1 MVPFWVP
8 NIVRNLKFR
17 DHNFDNHPH
26 DVRHACLT
34 RGLFNIRTCES
45 SHIVREH
52 DQPRTGIESQVSDP
66 VESSDS
72 CTETEGFPR
81 RNRYKKEWFRL
92 HGADR
97 LTVSGKLSDQ
107 HHRQARRLSHA
118 LVDPRKPRPPW
129 PPQTQIMQ
137 FNQYSALSGG
147 SALGSEVQHRPKGLR
162 CASNNNDTG
171 QDDATWSRKRMLVL
185 SLHWTHKHIAH
196 GAVPVLRPTVNAQS
210 HPRHSLR

>member
-52 DQPRTGIESQVSDP
+52 DQPRTEGIESQVSDP

-92 HGADR
+92 QGADR

-129 PPQTQIMQ
+129 PLKLRSCNSTNTQPCQEEVHSAAKCNTGLKVSGVPQTTTTLAKTM
-137 FNQYSALSGG
+137 
-147 SALGSEVQHRPKGLR
+147 R
-162 CASNNNDTG
+162 
-171 QDDATWSRKRMLVL
+171 
-185 SLHWTHKHIAH
+185 H
-196 GAVPVLRPTVNAQS
+196 GVARECWC
-210 HPRHSLR
+210 